1 MNQITIDN
9 PLTMQLHSL
18 VEPVEL
24 VDANGQRVG
33 HFVPTPPVVSDE
45 CPYSS
50 DELEAMRREQGGR
63 PLTDIWRSLGAKL
76 LRRPRS

>member
-24 VDANGQRVG
+24 VDTDSSRSPIDRV
-33 HFVPTPPVVSDE
+33 
-45 CPYSS
+45 
-50 DELEAMRREQGGR
+50 
-63 PLTDIWRSLGAKL
+63 